1 MCIVTTPDGTEII
14 VPEPVYLD
22 SNNVGRTVR
31 FLIAESKAYTEERR
45 IKRESR
51 KQKQSHFWKKH

>member
-22 SNNVGRTVR
+22 SDNVNRTVN
-31 FLIAESKAYTEERR
+31 FLIAESKAYAEERR
-45 IKRESR
+45 RKKELR
-51 KQKQSHFWKKH
+51 KQKQKSFWKKH